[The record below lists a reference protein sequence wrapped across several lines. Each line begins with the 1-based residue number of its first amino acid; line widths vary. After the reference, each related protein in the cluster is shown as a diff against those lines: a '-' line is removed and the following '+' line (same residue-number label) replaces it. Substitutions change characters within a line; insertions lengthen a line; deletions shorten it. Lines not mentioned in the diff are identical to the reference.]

1 MTVVVIACFTIILD
15 ISSKIS
21 CNQFFNI
28 TAAATDDLYPLS
40 FKDILCTLTH
50 IAGQHDRYAHL
61 SQNRSDTAFASTAF
75 RGSHLAHTCNLS
87 INDVKYCIVC
97 AMTEVIIYAPVSR
110 RYCYLHI
117 TIF

>member
-61 SQNRSDTAFASTAF
+61 SKYGSNAALTSTAL
-75 RGSHLAHTCNLS
+75 R
-87 INDVKYCIVC
+87 
-97 AMTEVIIYAPVSR
+97 
-110 RYCYLHI
+110 
-117 TIF
+117 